1 MSFRSRRQVII
12 NEPENELN
20 LNSNSD
26 SNIDEKPSTEDEVK
40 ENNIKPVDVPPKSLY
55 GNNLKKI
62 KSFKKL
68 RRGYKLQNQRAIFI
82 NDLKQLLKQ
91 FPAEHHK
98 YDDELLIEI
107 LNIAESFFIYGSS
120 EERELIKM
128 QCIEELML
136 PYFRMDKE
144 LLMKTIGHVFVHVNK
159 SNLRRRL
166 WARFKNFFLQKS

>member
-20 LNSNSD
+20 LNSNTD
-26 SNIDEKPSTEDEVK
+26 SNNDEKPSTEDEVK
-40 ENNIKPVDVPPKSLY
+40 ENDIKPVDVPPKSLY

-91 FPAEHHK
+91 FPAERHQ

-120 EERELIKM
+120 EERELIKV

-136 PYFRMDKE
+136 PF
-144 LLMKTIGHVFVHVNK
+144 
-159 SNLRRRL
+159 
-166 WARFKNFFLQKS
+166 FKN

>member
-1 MSFRSRRQVII
+1 MVNQLDLVNVKDMNQNQTFFKNNKIKISNLNYIQIMSFRSRRQVII

-20 LNSNSD
+20 LNSN
-26 SNIDEKPSTEDEVK
+26 NDEKPSNDDEEK

-91 FPAEHHK
+91 FPAENHQ

-120 EERELIKM
+120 EQRENIKTEF
-128 QCIEELML
+128 IEELMK
-136 PYFRMDKE
+136 PF
-144 LLMKTIGHVFVHVNK
+144 
-159 SNLRRRL
+159 
-166 WARFKNFFLQKS
+166 

>member
-1 MSFRSRRQVII
+1 MSFRSRRTVVI
-12 NEPENELN
+12 NEPENESKLDLTN
-20 LNSNSD
+20 NVEDPSIENE
-26 SNIDEKPSTEDEVK
+26 EKQND
-40 ENNIKPVDVPPKSLY
+40 IKPVDVPPKSLY

-91 FPAEHHK
+91 FPAELHQ

-107 LNIAESFFIYGSS
+107 LNIAESFFIYGTQ
-120 EERELIKM
+120 EERENIKTE
-128 QCIEELML
+128 CIEELMK
-136 PYFRMDKE
+136 PYFKNDGE
-144 LLMKTIGHVFVHVNK
+144 LLLKTIGHVWRHVNK

-166 WARFKNFFLQKS
+166 WARFTNFFKKQIR

>member
-40 ENNIKPVDVPPKSLY
+40 ENDIKPVDVPPKSLY

-91 FPAEHHK
+91 FPAENHQ

-107 LNIAESFFIYGSS
+107 LNIAESFFIYGEAS
-120 EERELIKM
+120 EREQIKV
-128 QCIEELML
+128 QCIEELMK
-136 PYFRMDKE
+136 PYFKNDRE
-144 LLMKTIGHVFVHVNK
+144 LLMKTISHVWQHVIK

-166 WARFKNFFLQKS
+166 WARFKNFFLVEK

>member
-1 MSFRSRRQVII
+1 MSFRSSRRTVII
-12 NEPENELN
+12 NEPENESKLDLTN
-20 LNSNSD
+20 NVEDPSN
-26 SNIDEKPSTEDEVK
+26 
-40 ENNIKPVDVPPKSLY
+40 ENQHDDQYKSVDVPPKSLY

-91 FPAEHHK
+91 FPAELHQ

-107 LNIAESFFIYGSS
+107 LNIAESFFIYG
-120 EERELIKM
+120 EAKEREAIKV
-128 QCIEELML
+128 QCIEELMK
-136 PYFRMDKE
+136 PYFKNDGE
-144 LLMKTIGHVFVHVNK
+144 LLLKTIGHVWQHVKK

-166 WARFKNFFLQKS
+166 WARLKNFFLPTK